1 MQGENPLV
9 VTQDVA
15 ALLLGDAGSSGLHC
29 IPASL
34 SCQADE
40 QKDYTKLVSSLS
52 KVQARH
58 WRVPS
63 CLSALR
69 LDTPGESAGNTRCC
83 CMPVP

>member
-1 MQGENPLV
+1 MPATKPCIVQASGVALSLMIFVLCRVIITLV

-40 QKDYTKLVSSLS
+40 QKDYTKLVVKS
-52 KVQARH
+52 
-58 WRVPS
+58 
-63 CLSALR
+63 
-69 LDTPGESAGNTRCC
+69 
-83 CMPVP
+83 